1 MKALNLIKCH
11 LSYLLSKSSIISIL
25 LVTIILFV
33 TYITNSI
40 ASINSSLKEVINNYY
55 ISCLTTTKIIYCI
68 LFCFMMS
75 MFYLDKNDAYISLII
90 VSRISKKE
98 YYLTKLSS
106 IAFLLFV
113 NIIVLCLLF
122 LFSGFVFIKG
132 FVYDARFIKAFMCIY
147 IISIIYALYAN
158 ILVIITHNMFTFL
171 IPSLLSILSSSLA
184 QGKINTVKK
193 IIFIFA
199 PVSTNSLNKLYYDIY
214 INIVIIGV
222 LIFLNLLIYEV
233 VDKRLE

>member
-1 MKALNLIKCH
+1 MKTINLIKCH

-25 LVTIILFV
+25 LVTIILFI

-40 ASINSSLKEVINNYY
+40 ANYDSSLKEIINNYY
-55 ISCLTTTKIIYCI
+55 VSSLTTTKIIYCI
-68 LFCFMMS
+68 LSCFMMS

-106 IAFLLFV
+106 IAFLLF
-113 NIIVLCLLF
+113 IIILVLCLLF
-122 LFSGFVFIKG
+122 LFSGFVFIRG
-132 FVYDARFIKAFMCIY
+132 FTYDAMYIRAFMCIY

-171 IPSLLSILSSSLA
+171 IPSLASILSSSLA
-184 QGKINTVKK
+184 QGKINIAKK
-193 IIFIFA
+193 ILFIFA

-214 INIVIIGV
+214 INIIIISILV
-222 LIFLNLLIYEV
+222 FINLLIYEG
-233 VDKRLE
+233 VDKRSE